1 MDLAKHIKY
10 LLQFHECVIIPGF
23 GGFISS
29 YKPATFN
36 ASKQLFTPPSKQ
48 VVFNSKITSND
59 GLLINQLV
67 DAEHYG
73 YRQAQLAVLHYTD
86 WLYKKL
92 NSGLSVDLENLGSFK
107 YNDQG
112 QVIFE
117 ATTSF
122 ELIETYG
129 LRPINYQSLHKNIK
143 TADFKPRPAVRAIRH
158 NNNWIKVAAGVAIVL
173 GLSFFPLKNNEMH
186 LQTSNLIPTHILN
199 TTEQAANIEN
209 ISSTYDTSINDQQS
223 TEVVNKEKASYILV
237 GGSFEF
243 IENAQSLCSELI
255 SKGHQ
260 TEILLLENGYFRV
273 AIDSYFDKNEAIE
286 AMKSYRANHPESMVW
301 VSTR

>member
-1 MDLAKHIKY
+1 MDLAKHIRY

-29 YKPATFN
+29 YKPASFN

-48 VVFNSKITSND
+48 VIFNSKITNND

-86 WLYKKL
+86 WLYNKL
-92 NSGLSVDLENLGSFK
+92 NSGQSVELENLGSFK

-112 QVIFE
+112 QVIFVS
-117 ATTSF
+117 ASSF
-122 ELIETYG
+122 DLIEAYG
-129 LRPINYQSLHKNIK
+129 LQPFNYQSIRNNQNI
-143 TADFKPRPAVRAIRH
+143 TEFKPRPAIRAIKQ
-158 NNNWIKVAAGVAIVL
+158 NNNWIKVAAGIAIVL

-199 TTEQAANIEN
+199 TTEQVNNIQD
-209 ISSTYDTSINDQQS
+209 ITSTDDTSINDQLS
-223 TEVVNKEKASYILV
+223 TEVVNKEKAPYILV

-243 IENAQSLCSELI
+243 IDNAQSLCNELA
-255 SKGHQ
+255 SNGHQ
-260 TEILLLENGYFRV
+260 TEMLLLENGYFRV

-286 AMKSYRANHPESMVW
+286 AMKTYRANHPGSMVW

>member
-1 MDLAKHIKY
+1 
-10 LLQFHECVIIPGF
+10 
-23 GGFISS
+23 
-29 YKPATFN
+29 
-36 ASKQLFTPPSKQ
+36 
-48 VVFNSKITSND
+48 
-59 GLLINQLV
+59 
-67 DAEHYG
+67 
-73 YRQAQLAVLHYTD
+73 
-86 WLYKKL
+86 
-92 NSGLSVDLENLGSFK
+92 
-107 YNDQG
+107 
-112 QVIFE
+112 
-117 ATTSF
+117 
-122 ELIETYG
+122 
-129 LRPINYQSLHKNIK
+129 
-143 TADFKPRPAVRAIRH
+143 
-158 NNNWIKVAAGVAIVL
+158 VAIVL

-223 TEVVNKEKASYILV
+223 TEVVNKEKAPYILV